1 MSKSQ
6 NLVFWTTASVELK
19 TLEEMQKLET
29 VTAIVGL
36 TETGKIW
43 AFEWFL
49 SIKLDFVLECALQ
62 IARQAQEPR
71 LLSELEEKDKIFFTR
86 TVATLG
92 LCALGEKQ

>member
-6 NLVFWTTASVELK
+6 NLVFWTTTSVDLK
-19 TLEEMQKLET
+19 TVEEMQKLET
-29 VTAIVGL
+29 DTGIVGL

-43 AFEWFL
+43 AFEWSI